1 MFNVYFLLFST
12 KYFQLNISLIITKI
26 HIKISPL
33 KPWTN
38 VEFLFSNFN
47 THLSISSLK
56 KWLLLVKIEIFSMV
70 KVSKKLSRQNI
81 MKFVML

>member
-1 MFNVYFLLFST
+1 MFNVYFFLFST

-47 THLSISSLK
+47 IHLSISSLK
-56 KWLLLVKIEIFSMV
+56 KWLLLELWTLD
-70 KVSKKLSRQNI
+70 KLINKNYCTLILISIGTNTY
-81 MKFVML
+81 